1 MGIASLVSW
10 VEGISL
16 YTEVRGHAIEGCQTT
31 DQFRLLRPC
40 MISVEHTN
48 GLLTLY
54 KERRGMLGRYD
65 SAVQKAGALSILMA
79 CNVDVE

>member
-1 MGIASLVSW
+1 
-10 VEGISL
+10 
-16 YTEVRGHAIEGCQTT
+16 
-31 DQFRLLRPC
+31 

-54 KERRGMLGRYD
+54 KERREMLGQYD